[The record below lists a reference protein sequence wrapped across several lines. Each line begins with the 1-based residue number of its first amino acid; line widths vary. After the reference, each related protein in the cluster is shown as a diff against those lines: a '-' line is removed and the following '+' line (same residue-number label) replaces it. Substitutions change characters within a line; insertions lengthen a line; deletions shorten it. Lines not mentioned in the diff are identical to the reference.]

1 MTNAIL
7 TVSPLLAPPRGSTG
21 TGLDQLIAWDGSD
34 GGLAGANPA
43 GAIAEGIAAANGLN
57 HLLIDGLS
65 ALGLLNKEVL
75 TSADIVALNT
85 WVRSSPTRL
94 AAFIALHGD
103 DANGVATGF
112 HQIQGN
118 GGQRRFGGQALI
130 DTIQDGIYHF
140 GFALSADGSRFTNED
155 GDANALISDVSRWL
169 TALKTDLATTGTGL
183 DRIVE
188 TIVGDPGLADSITWP
203 QIKGGAMAANGLN
216 GLISAGI
223 DALKAAGAA
232 DADPTRLSRDEVLW
246 INAWIRANPTRYASF
261 SALHGDDENGVET
274 GYHLVQN
281 DGGQTTLFGKN
292 AINTVFD
299 GIYHIGFALT
309 ADGRFV
315 NEDGNANAK
324 VSDVAEWI
332 SYYYGDPSTTGTGL
346 DRLTDWMHF
355 DPGLAKRT
363 SATNINDG
371 LAAADGILHLYLDA
385 INATG
390 VNSDGWIT
398 KSDLRLINNW
408 IRSHRF
414 NEFIALHGDDETD
427 GTESGFHK
435 IQNNGGSTQ
444 FFGKNLINTVAD
456 GMFHIGFEIQGDN
469 FLNED
474 GNKNQSLG
482 DVSSWVNYFLN
493 DVQLVIGTNTGDL
506 LVGSEGRDQ
515 LVGNSGNDQL
525 QGGSGSDL
533 LDGGWGMDS
542 VFGGS
547 GNDLL
552 DGGYDNDLLDGGE
565 DGDTYLVRGA
575 GPSWIA
581 GVPYTFEGYDSYA
594 DSGLSG
600 TDRILAL
607 GNGPVDIGLLS
618 FGPASGIEVIEN
630 TTTIDNGSGSTN
642 PALVRLLGN
651 WQANLLDFSAV
662 SFLGGA
668 FLIDGG
674 SGDDTIK
681 GSNTADDIHGAG
693 GDDLLDGGGGG
704 DTYLVR
710 GAGPSWIAGVPYTF
724 EGYDSYADS
733 GLSGTDRILALG
745 NGPVDIGLLSFG
757 PASGIEVIEN
767 TTTIDNGSGS
777 TNPALVRLLGN
788 WQANL
793 LDFSAVSFVGGPFRC
808 ELGDGND
815 SFIGAATP
823 DDVWGGSGNDRL
835 STGAGNDRL
844 NGGGGKDTLDGGAG
858 SDTYEVSGTL
868 ASAFGGYDTYADS
881 GSGAG
886 EVDCIVAAP
895 GSGAVDIG
903 LTAFSTSNGIEV
915 IDASTTAGAVR
926 LLGDANANSFNFTGI
941 SLIGSNLCID
951 LGAGN
956 DIVIGSAAAD
966 RILGGAGNDNVTGA
980 GGDDALQGGAGLDIL
995 TGGGGADSF
1004 AYTTLTDGVLGG
1016 TGTAPLFERVT
1027 DFVIGQ
1033 DNFDV
1038 STVPPAGSFKNLG
1051 AVSYLT
1057 TSAITSL
1064 LSTSNFQANGAAT
1077 FTYGSR
1083 TFIAFNNSSA
1093 GFSASTDAIIEMTGY
1108 SFAAGFNSLNQISI
1122 I

>member
-155 GDANALISDVSRWL
+155 GDANALISDVARWL

-355 DPGLAKRT
+355 DPGLAKWT

-414 NEFIALHGDDETD
+414 NEFIALHGDDEAD

-565 DGDTYLVRGA
+565 D
-575 GPSWIA
+575 
-581 GVPYTFEGYDSYA
+581 
-594 DSGLSG
+594 
-600 TDRILAL
+600 
-607 GNGPVDIGLLS
+607 
-618 FGPASGIEVIEN
+618 
-630 TTTIDNGSGSTN
+630 
-642 PALVRLLGN
+642 
-651 WQANLLDFSAV
+651 
-662 SFLGGA
+662 
-668 FLIDGG
+668 
-674 SGDDTIK
+674 
-681 GSNTADDIHGAG
+681 
-693 GDDLLDGGGGG
+693 G

>member
-155 GDANALISDVSRWL
+155 GDANALISDVARWL

-299 GIYHIGFALT
+299 GICHIGFALT

-414 NEFIALHGDDETD
+414 NEFIALHGDDEAD

-456 GMFHIGFEIQGDN
+456 GMFHIGCEIQGDN

-565 DGDTYLVRGA
+565 D
-575 GPSWIA
+575 
-581 GVPYTFEGYDSYA
+581 
-594 DSGLSG
+594 
-600 TDRILAL
+600 
-607 GNGPVDIGLLS
+607 
-618 FGPASGIEVIEN
+618 
-630 TTTIDNGSGSTN
+630 
-642 PALVRLLGN
+642 
-651 WQANLLDFSAV
+651 
-662 SFLGGA
+662 
-668 FLIDGG
+668 
-674 SGDDTIK
+674 
-681 GSNTADDIHGAG
+681 
-693 GDDLLDGGGGG
+693 G

>member
-103 DANGVATGF
+103 DANGVATRF

-130 DTIQDGIYHF
+130 DTIQDGVYHF

-155 GDANALISDVSRWL
+155 GDANALISDVARWL

-188 TIVGDPGLADSITWP
+188 TIVGDPGLAASITWP

-346 DRLTDWMHF
+346 DRLTDGMHF

-414 NEFIALHGDDETD
+414 NEFIALHGDDEA
-427 GTESGFHK
+427 GPESGFHK

-565 DGDTYLVRGA
+565 D
-575 GPSWIA
+575 
-581 GVPYTFEGYDSYA
+581 
-594 DSGLSG
+594 
-600 TDRILAL
+600 
-607 GNGPVDIGLLS
+607 
-618 FGPASGIEVIEN
+618 
-630 TTTIDNGSGSTN
+630 
-642 PALVRLLGN
+642 
-651 WQANLLDFSAV
+651 
-662 SFLGGA
+662 
-668 FLIDGG
+668 
-674 SGDDTIK
+674 
-681 GSNTADDIHGAG
+681 
-693 GDDLLDGGGGG
+693 G

-1033 DNFDV
+1033 DNFEV